1 MRTASL
7 ENFQQSATQ
16 EMEQLRKVRRHAQ
29 TCQGVGGSNF
39 FSIFSQIIV
48 NGKVFP
54 DYMSAQTRPKSRKQ
68 VMSGDEAISDRK
80 LDAIISKI
88 DVLLQAKT
96 EMLTKLSTLELTQAT
111 LVKDVNELKN
121 SFKDTDLR
129 ILELNSDLAS
139 RAKQTE
145 VDALAKKMDD
155 LENRSKRNNIV
166 IWGGKEESEKSF
178 NSMIEFLET
187 ELFKNHMGLDDGI
200 EIMRAHRT
208 NVKKNADSENVYFI
222 TLVVFLNGKLCRLNE
237 TWVGKPHIFPI
248 FTCV

>member
-1 MRTASL
+1 
-7 ENFQQSATQ
+7 
-16 EMEQLRKVRRHAQ
+16 
-29 TCQGVGGSNF
+29 
-39 FSIFSQIIV
+39 
-48 NGKVFP
+48 
-54 DYMSAQTRPKSRKQ
+54 MSAQTRSKSRKQ

-80 LDAIISKI
+80 LDAIISKM

-129 ILELNSDLAS
+129 ILEQNSDLAL

-145 VDALAKKMDD
+145 VDDLAKKMDD

-166 IWGGKEESEKSF
+166 IWGVKEESEKSF

-208 NVKKNADSENVYFI
+208 NAKKNAGSENASPKPRPIHVYLLRY
-222 TLVVFLNGKLCRLNE
+222 TDKNSQNGAK
-237 TWVGKPHIFPI
+237 
-248 FTCV
+248 